1 MGGEETPEPR
11 RPAGPEPEAEP
22 LPKKGSLDNV
32 SARKWYLNQEE
43 KIPDQLNKNGSLE
56 NQARQAHKIRNEI
69 RTMARDIRSDRE
81 TAEKITRENPNL
93 TWEEIYTKTE
103 KKGYTGNDIYR
114 KIIQSSQRSR
124 SSVNQKLGL

>member
-1 MGGEETPEPR
+1 
-11 RPAGPEPEAEP
+11 
-22 LPKKGSLDNV
+22 
-32 SARKWYLNQEE
+32 
-43 KIPDQLNKNGSLE
+43 
-56 NQARQAHKIRNEI
+56 
-69 RTMARDIRSDRE
+69 MARDIMSDRE

-114 KIIQSSQRSR
+114 EIIQSSQRSR